1 MLKIGFFWD
10 TLYFIQ
16 PTYGKFHVQWYLFLK
31 AFRVFNK
38 MVSIY
43 GTPLG
48 LVDESQNI
56 LLTGPNEGF

>member
-1 MLKIGFFWD
+1 MMLCNCTKEKQFVSN
-10 TLYFIQ
+10 IQ
-16 PTYGKFHVQWYLFLK
+16 NK
-31 AFRVFNK
+31 AIVFNE

-56 LLTGPNEGF
+56 LLTVPNESF